1 MLSETE
7 IDDIDAFLEESA
19 AEYVNETGKQLTARE
34 KYFVKKYRDILD
46 KLYRFMQKQRETC
59 AFSVYGLEKEFEV
72 PLGDGIILKG
82 KIDKIMT
89 ATLGEK
95 TYAIVIDYKSG
106 NTEVDL
112 NNVVHG
118 LDLQLPI
125 YFYLL
130 NNSGGEEFHFAGM
143 YLQRVLPSS
152 VFARKEGKTFEE
164 QLREY
169 FRLKG
174 YTNGGESVLRLIDR
188 YYASSGFNAI
198 AGLRVNR
205 RIDP

>member
-1 MLSETE
+1 
-7 IDDIDAFLEESA
+7 
-19 AEYVNETGKQLTARE
+19 
-34 KYFVKKYRDILD
+34 
-46 KLYRFMQKQRETC
+46 
-59 AFSVYGLEKEFEV
+59 
-72 PLGDGIILKG
+72 
-82 KIDKIMT
+82 MT

-205 RIDP
+205 DGSIHKTDAARVMTEAEFSVSWGSSRKKSRKQSGDSRRPVPDRTEKA